1 MRVSEMIEELH
12 TRIQVKLAQQG
23 MPPDRETLAEVCT
36 AIACLVRDPD
46 GLQFH
51 SSPLSAEDYAVVQDC
66 LSLATRDFAEE
77 ITLLRTFVA
86 ALEEAM
92 QAEVQHWVASGQVTS
107 NDAPE
112 VIRELVLA
120 RFVDLDENGDA
131 PDRGNP

>member
-1 MRVSEMIEELH
+1 MRVAELLEELH

-23 MPPDRETLAEVCT
+23 MPSDRETLAEVCT

-66 LSLATRDFAEE
+66 LSLASHDFAEE
-77 ITLLRTFVA
+77 ITLLHTLVA
-86 ALEEAM
+86 SLEEAM
-92 QAEVQHWVASGQVTS
+92 QAEVEGWVISGQITPT
-107 NDAPE
+107 DAQH

-120 RFVDLDENGDA
+120 RFVDLYDDA
-131 PDRGNP
+131 PGGESMEA